1 MFILILVIISGIV
14 TIKLRT
20 SGHIMIYLFMNIINI
35 FRIII
40 YQLEFNINYIIF
52 LNLAILL
59 IFFLISVML
68 CCERKRGKSYNHFH
82 KKIEDLEIKNIISL
96 TIESEIPDPVILLK
110 MMPWTYIPS
119 CLISLIMIEGVRS
132 ESNRRMFYYYIVSLA
147 LSSFHLYVFV
157 VFINMIKSS
166 PTTTISIVQVIIEF
180 IIPFLITVIT
190 IINSIICHKNFGKG
204 LKVYLNY
211 EPKTFKEI
219 IKYNDDLDQC
229 YKDDD

>member
-1 MFILILVIISGIV
+1 
-14 TIKLRT
+14 
-20 SGHIMIYLFMNIINI
+20 
-35 FRIII
+35 
-40 YQLEFNINYIIF
+40 
-52 LNLAILL
+52 
-59 IFFLISVML
+59 ML

-82 KKIEDLEIKNIISL
+82 KKIEDLEIKRLYRWYCRQKILCHAQIIVAYFGYTQYIDIISL